1 MEDSVWADFYGVEKC
16 QVLFG
21 GYEGCHN
28 LTYFWFFLN
37 FLDKMVFM
45 EYRRIF
51 ADGYSYYLTLVTH
64 RRKPILIEHIE
75 LLRYAFKLSKEKYH
89 YKIDAV
95 VVLPDHIHMIITPR
109 EAMDYSKIISSIKR
123 SFVYGLDQKTKDE
136 AKAEISSSKYHRQ
149 HSGIWQER
157 FYEHTIRDE
166 KDWLEKME
174 YIRTNPLKHNYVD
187 WSYRSFK

>member
-1 MEDSVWADFYGVEKC
+1 
-16 QVLFG
+16 
-21 GYEGCHN
+21 
-28 LTYFWFFLN
+28 
-37 FLDKMVFM
+37 M

-89 YKIDAV
+89 YKIDAI

-109 EAMDYSKIISSIKR
+109 EATDYSKIISSIKR
-123 SFVYGLDQKTKDE
+123 SFVYGLDQKIKDE
-136 AKAEISSSKYHRQ
+136 AKAEISSSKYYRQ

-174 YIRTNPLKHNYVD
+174 YIKNNPIKHNHVENLAD
-187 WSYRSFK
+187 WKYSSFK